1 METIDLSIHE
11 TTAEI
16 LFRRPEI
23 LNAVNCEMLEDLH
36 SALDEV
42 ERADSLRVVTV
53 AGRGRAFCTGVDLK
67 ALAAG
72 EIQIGWFR
80 RWEEAL
86 RRIEMLQP
94 VTIAR
99 VHGYA
104 LGGGLQVA
112 MACDLRVAG
121 EEAQFGLPA
130 VLEALIPG
138 TGTYRLPRF
147 IGLGRARR
155 MIVTGETVGAQEA
168 LEIGLADWI
177 VPEAE
182 LAARTAQI
190 ARGVMEGSRTAQCL
204 SKRLAGMSF
213 ETGFN
218 AFCDLYMDYQAQA
231 LESADHRAVM
241 ERLRRKY
248 AGQAPRPDV

>member
-1 METIDLSIHE
+1 METIDLTINES
-11 TTAEI
+11 TAEI
-16 LFRRPEI
+16 TFNRPQI
-23 LNAVNCEMLEDLH
+23 LNAANCELLEDLH

-42 ERADSLRVVTV
+42 ERADRLRTVIV
-53 AGRGRAFCTGVDLK
+53 AGRGRAFSTGVDLK

-112 MACDLRVAG
+112 MACDLRVAS
-121 EEAQFGLPA
+121 EDAQLGLPA
-130 VLEALIPG
+130 ILEALIPG

-147 IGLGRARR
+147 VGIGRARR

-168 LEIGLADWI
+168 LEIGLVDWI
-177 VPEAE
+177 VPPEE
-182 LAARTAQI
+182 LVARTEQV

-204 SKRLAGMSF
+204 AKRLANMSF
-213 ETGFN
+213 EMGF
-218 AFCDLYMDYQAQA
+218 ASFCDLYMDYQAQA
-231 LESADHRAVM
+231 LQSMDHAAAM
-241 ERLRRKY
+241 ERMRQKY
-248 AGQAPRPDV
+248 GGQGPATDV